1 VDTSLYS
8 ARIGESFCLGEEMSY
23 DALLRNLIE
32 FTVRGAV
39 ARSIDEGE
47 WEHEEL
53 RRRGLAAIQI
63 VRNGKAVWMD
73 RDTFEA
79 ELAEAR
85 RELVE
90 ARFLAANELDP
101 ALCER
106 LDRELRARWRLAGY
120 ETPSLLNDMKK
131 LFLEL
136 QRDAADRAATAR
148 ERLVGDVL
156 HAQIR

>member
-1 VDTSLYS
+1 MPY
-8 ARIGESFCLGEEMSY
+8 G
-23 DALLRNLIE
+23 ALLRSVIE

-63 VRNGKAVWMD
+63 VRNGKAIWIE
-73 RDTFEA
+73 RDNFEA

-85 RELVE
+85 REHVE
-90 ARFLAANELDP
+90 ARFLAANKLDP
-101 ALCER
+101 ALYER
-106 LDRELRARWRLAGY
+106 LDAQLRVRWRLAGY
-120 ETPSLLNDMKK
+120 ETPSLINDMKK

-136 QRDAADRAATAR
+136 QRDATDRAATAR